1 MPFLNSEQVLSRI
14 YLRAVLPLLEEVVGY
29 DDVAK
34 EMVKSWKCSIMLHQA
49 GGPATTLVFRNG
61 KCDALRRS
69 ITIPSIA
76 LYLTEPAKLNAM
88 FQGQNVIPIPW
99 MGFWHVGILAKFTE
113 LTKRLEYYMQ
123 PTDEVLSD
131 KANYAFIVKLMLYA
145 AVFGAC
151 EVANHDDHVASL
163 SQNTAEGVLQIK
175 ILPDG
180 PAAYI
185 KKTGGVFSAAKGEA
199 PGAADAYM
207 DIEGVQLAYE
217 LFSGQTDA
225 MAALGLTDIRIRGL
239 IPFVD
244 NVNAFLDRL
253 SVLLP

>member
-1 MPFLNSEQVLSRI
+1 MNSEQVLSRI
-14 YLRAVLPLLEEVVGY
+14 YLRAVLPLLEEVVDHDEAAG
-29 DDVAK
+29 
-34 EMVKSWKCSIMLHQA
+34 EMVKSWRCSIMIHQA

-61 KCDALRRS
+61 KCEAHRNSMGL
-69 ITIPSIA
+69 PSVA

-88 FQGQNVIPIPW
+88 FQGRPVIPIPW
-99 MGFWHVGILAKFTE
+99 MGFWRIGILTKFTE

-123 PTDEVLSD
+123 PEDEVLAD
-131 KANYAFIVKLMLYA
+131 RGDFAFIVKTMLYA
-145 AVFGAC
+145 AAFGAC
-151 EVANHDDHVASL
+151 EVGNHDEHVSGLAKK
-163 SQNTAEGVLQIK
+163 TPEGVMQIK

-180 PAAYI
+180 PAAHI
-185 KKTGGVFSAAKGEA
+185 RKKDGVFVAAKGEA

-207 DIEGVQLAYE
+207 DIRDVDLAYKV
-217 LFSGQTDA
+217 FTGQTDA